1 MIHVNVRGLL
11 VREIGNEK
19 QLIIQLRKREGEPE
33 VYELP
38 GGRIN
43 EYEKIIDGLKREII
57 EETGL
62 KVKYIHGEK
71 STIITSGNSFSME
84 CIKPFSAYQTL
95 EGPVDSFGIHFI
107 CEVEG
112 ELLITG
118 DDTADIHW
126 ASMKDVQK
134 LIDAHKFS
142 EIDLPAVLMFL
153 KDESDNMSEWDYEKG
168 CGNQRS
174 K

>member
-1 MIHVNVRGLL
+1 MIHVNARGLL
-11 VREIGNEK
+11 VREVENEK
-19 QLIIQLRKREGEPE
+19 QLIIQLRKKEGEPE

-43 EYEKIIDGLKREII
+43 EFERIVDGLKREIF

-62 KVKYIHGEK
+62 KVKSIHGEQEA
-71 STIITSGNSFSME
+71 IITKGNSFTME
-84 CIKPFSAYQTL
+84 CIKPFSAYQTI

-112 ELLITG
+112 ELLTTG

-126 ASMKDVQK
+126 ASRQEIQN
-134 LIDAHKFS
+134 LIEAHKFL
-142 EIDLPAVLMFL
+142 EIDLPAVMMFL
-153 KDESDNMSEWDYEKG
+153 RDGY
-168 CGNQRS
+168 
-174 K
+174 

>member
-1 MIHVNVRGLL
+1 M
-11 VREIGNEK
+11 
-19 QLIIQLRKREGEPE
+19 
-33 VYELP
+33 
-38 GGRIN
+38 
-43 EYEKIIDGLKREII
+43 
-57 EETGL
+57 
-62 KVKYIHGEK
+62 
-71 STIITSGNSFSME
+71 
-84 CIKPFSAYQTL
+84 
-95 EGPVDSFGIHFI
+95 DSFGIHFI

-153 KDESDNMSEWDYEKG
+153 KDESDNMSEWDYELEQMPLTDVR
-168 CGNQRS
+168 N
-174 K
+174 

>member
-1 MIHVNVRGLL
+1 MRKVKLRKGKVFVMIHVNVRGLL
-11 VREIGNEK
+11 VREVENEK
-19 QLIIQLRKREGEPE
+19 QLIIQLRKKKGEPE

-43 EYEKIIDGLKREII
+43 EYERIVDGLKREIL

-62 KVKYIHGEK
+62 KVKSIHGEEGA
-71 STIITSGNSFSME
+71 IITNGNSFTME

-95 EGPVDSFGIHFI
+95 EGPVDSFGIHFV

-112 ELLITG
+112 ELLTTG

-126 ASMKDVQK
+126 ASKQEIQN
-134 LIDAHKFS
+134 LIDAHSFL

-153 KDESDNMSEWDYEKG
+153 RDEY
-168 CGNQRS
+168 
-174 K
+174 

>member
-11 VREIGNEK
+11 TREVDTEK

-38 GGRIN
+38 GGRLN
-43 EYEKIIDGLKREII
+43 EYEKIVDGLKREIL

-62 KVKYIHGEK
+62 KVKLISGEQNAIL
-71 STIITSGNSFSME
+71 TTGEAFSME

-95 EGPVDSFGIHFI
+95 DGPVDSFGIHFI

-112 ELLITG
+112 ELLTTG

-126 ASMKDVQK
+126 ASKKDIQK
-134 LIDAHKFS
+134 LIDEHKFS

-153 KDESDNMSEWDYEKG
+153 RDEN
-168 CGNQRS
+168 
-174 K
+174 

>member
-1 MIHVNVRGLL
+1 MIHVNARGLL
-11 VREIGNEK
+11 VREVDNEK
-19 QLIIQLRKREGEPE
+19 ELIIQLRKKNGEPE

-43 EYEKIIDGLKREII
+43 EYEKIVDGLKREIL

-62 KVKYIHGEK
+62 KVKSIRGEQDAIVTK
-71 STIITSGNSFSME
+71 GKRFAME
-84 CIKPFSAYQTL
+84 CIKPFCAYQTL
-95 EGPVDSFGIHFI
+95 EGPFDSFGVHFI

-112 ELLITG
+112 ELLTTG

-126 ASMKDVQK
+126 AGKKEIQS
-134 LIDAHKFS
+134 LIDAKMFL

-153 KDESDNMSEWDYEKG
+153 RDED
-168 CGNQRS
+168 
-174 K
+174 

>member
-11 VREIGNEK
+11 VREVENEK

-43 EYEKIIDGLKREII
+43 EFERITNGLKREIL

-62 KVKYIHGEK
+62 KVKSVCGERD
-71 STIITSGNSFSME
+71 SIVTAGGTFSME

-112 ELLITG
+112 ELLSAG

-126 ASMKDVQK
+126 ASKKEVQK

-142 EIDLPAVLMFL
+142 EIDLPAVMMFL
-153 KDESDNMSEWDYEKG
+153 RDDK
-168 CGNQRS
+168 
-174 K
+174 

>member
-11 VREIGNEK
+11 VREAENEK
-19 QLIIQLRKREGEPE
+19 QLIIQLRKKNGEPE

-43 EYEKIIDGLKREII
+43 EYERIVDGLKREIL

-62 KVKYIHGEK
+62 KVKSIYGERGA
-71 STIITSGNSFSME
+71 IVADGVSFKAE

-95 EGPVDSFGIHFI
+95 DGPVDSFGIHFI

-112 ELLITG
+112 EPLTRG
-118 DDTADIHW
+118 DDTEDIHW
-126 ASMKDVQK
+126 ADKEEIQN
-134 LIDAHKFS
+134 LINAHKFLGV
-142 EIDLPAVLMFL
+142 DLPAVMMFL
-153 KDESDNMSEWDYEKG
+153 RDEY
-168 CGNQRS
+168 
-174 K
+174 

>member
-11 VREIGNEK
+11 VREVENEK
-19 QLIIQLRKREGEPE
+19 QLIIQLRKKKGEPE

-43 EYEKIIDGLKREII
+43 EYERIVDGLKREVL

-62 KVKYIHGEK
+62 TVKAIRGEQGA
-71 STIITSGNSFSME
+71 IIANGNHFTME
-84 CIKPFSAYQTL
+84 CIKPFCAYQTL
-95 EGPVDSFGIHFI
+95 EGPFDSFGIHFI

-112 ELLITG
+112 ELLTEG
-118 DDTADIHW
+118 DNTADIHW
-126 ASMKDVQK
+126 ACREEIQS
-134 LIDAHKFS
+134 LIDAHKFL

-153 KDESDNMSEWDYEKG
+153 RDEY
-168 CGNQRS
+168 
-174 K
+174 

>member
-1 MIHVNVRGLL
+1 MINVNVRGLL
-11 VREIGNEK
+11 VREVKDEK

-43 EYEKIIDGLKREII
+43 EYEKIVDGLKREIA

-62 KVKYIHGEK
+62 KVKSIHGEQDA
-71 STIITSGNSFSME
+71 ITTTGNSFTME
-84 CIKPFSAYQTL
+84 CIRPFSAYQTL
-95 EGPVDSFGIHFI
+95 EGPEDSFGIHFI

-112 ELLITG
+112 DLLTTG

-126 ASMKDVQK
+126 ASKNEIQN
-134 LIDAHKFS
+134 LIDANKFS
-142 EIDLPAVLMFL
+142 EIDLPAILMFL
-153 KDESDNMSEWDYEKG
+153 RDEY
-168 CGNQRS
+168 
-174 K
+174 

>member
-11 VREIGNEK
+11 VREVENEK
-19 QLIIQLRKREGEPE
+19 QLIIQLRKKDGHRD

-43 EYEKIIDGLKREII
+43 EYEKIVDGLKREIF

-62 KVKYIHGEK
+62 KVKSIRGEQDA
-71 STIITSGNSFSME
+71 ITTKGNSFMME
-84 CIKPFSAYQTL
+84 CIKPFSAYQTI
-95 EGPVDSFGIHFI
+95 EGPVDSFGIHFV

-112 ELLITG
+112 EELTTG

-126 ASMKDVQK
+126 AGKNEIQK
-134 LIDAHKFS
+134 LIDEHKFS
-142 EIDLPAVLMFL
+142 EIDLPAILMFL
-153 KDESDNMSEWDYEKG
+153 RDE
-168 CGNQRS
+168 
-174 K
+174 

>member
-11 VREIGNEK
+11 VREVEDEK
-19 QLIIQLRKREGEPE
+19 QLIIQLRQKEGKTE

-38 GGRIN
+38 GGRI
-43 EYEKIIDGLKREII
+43 EEFESIVDGLKREIL

-62 KVKYIHGEK
+62 KVTAIHSEQGK
-71 STIITSGNSFSME
+71 ITTKGRSFTME
-84 CIKPFSAYQTL
+84 CIKPFSAYQTV

-112 ELLITG
+112 ELLTTG

-126 ASMKDVQK
+126 ASRKEIQS

-142 EIDLPAVLMFL
+142 EIDLPAILMFL
-153 KDESDNMSEWDYEKG
+153 RDEY
-168 CGNQRS
+168 
-174 K
+174 

>member
-11 VREIGNEK
+11 VREVENEK

-43 EYEKIIDGLKREII
+43 EYEKIVDGLKREII

-62 KVKYIHGEK
+62 KVKSIHGEQD
-71 STIITSGNSFSME
+71 SITTKGNSFSME
-84 CIKPFSAYQTL
+84 CIRPFSAYQTL
-95 EGPVDSFGIHFI
+95 EGPVDSFGIHFV

-112 ELLITG
+112 ELLTNG

-126 ASMKDVQK
+126 ASKNEIQN
-134 LIDAHKFS
+134 LIDEHRFS
-142 EIDLPAVLMFL
+142 EIDLPVILMFL
-153 KDESDNMSEWDYEKG
+153 RDE
-168 CGNQRS
+168 C
-174 K
+174 